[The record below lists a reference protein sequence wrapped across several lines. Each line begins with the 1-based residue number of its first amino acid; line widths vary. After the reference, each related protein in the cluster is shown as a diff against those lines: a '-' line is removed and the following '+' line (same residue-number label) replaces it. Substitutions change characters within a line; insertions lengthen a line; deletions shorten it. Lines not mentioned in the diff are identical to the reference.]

1 MEKKSIT
8 FMEKMACR
16 VLSRLRY
23 NENDE
28 FYKCWQ
34 NDLILGIAWVIL
46 GGRNPIDFIIWLLG
60 DEPSLNNL
68 K

>member
-8 FMEKMACR
+8 FMEEMACR
-16 VLSRLRY
+16 VLSCLRY
-23 NENDE
+23 NENNE

-34 NDLILGIAWVIL
+34 NDLILDIAWIIL

-60 DEPSLNNL
+60 DESPLNNL